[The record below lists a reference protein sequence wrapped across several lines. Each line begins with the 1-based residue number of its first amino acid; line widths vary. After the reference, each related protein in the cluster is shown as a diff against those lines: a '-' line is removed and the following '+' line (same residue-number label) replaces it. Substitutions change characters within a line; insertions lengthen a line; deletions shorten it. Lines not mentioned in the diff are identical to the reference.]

1 MSHRCQKAA
10 DELARRLLIFRELQ
24 AKCRERGDDG
34 EWIDARDMWN
44 PADQAAIDE
53 FLAARA
59 ELFCLQPLFPDFK
72 EQSV

>member
-1 MSHRCQKAA
+1 MSHRYQKAA
-10 DELARRLLIFRELQ
+10 DELGRRLLIFRELQ